1 MPSQGPFQVKQ
12 RDSSRRL
19 RGSWLHWETALK
31 TKTEWGLRS
40 WEAGRGLLADGST
53 VNTLL
58 ARRSQCWAIMCSLC
72 SFESLRRGHLCGAV
86 GNSLLSVGRAQGS
99 PSESISGLAPRVS
112 LQLWNRLPGRA
123 CSLETLACAC
133 CFLVYTWMPR
143 YFWLSA
149 WGEENTELEKGLL
162 DKHWQHLLY
171 PSVPHHPF
179 RHSAIVFSGFQSS
192 NNSLKVHFPSLT
204 LQQSADFLCC

>member
-72 SFESLRRGHLCGAV
+72 SFEPLRPWSSVRGSGKLTPQRGESAGKPIREHLGPGPTGVPAA
-86 GNSLLSVGRAQGS
+86 LEP
-99 PSESISGLAPRVS
+99 PSWTG
-112 LQLWNRLPGRA
+112 LQLGDSRLRLLFLSLYVNAQVLLVFCLRWGKHRTGERA
-123 CSLETLACAC
+123 L
-133 CFLVYTWMPR
+133 
-143 YFWLSA
+143 
-149 WGEENTELEKGLL
+149 G
-162 DKHWQHLLY
+162 
-171 PSVPHHPF
+171 
-179 RHSAIVFSGFQSS
+179 
-192 NNSLKVHFPSLT
+192 
-204 LQQSADFLCC
+204 